1 MNKQIRDLALTLL
14 FGIIAAVLL
23 NKFVFFQSWI
33 PSESMYPTL
42 KVGDTVFVSRVYN
55 PERLKTGDIVV
66 FKPKDNK
73 DKLIKRLIGK
83 PGDVVVL
90 HGGKVSVNGK
100 YLKEEYV
107 ENNMEDFSQVYV
119 VPEGCY
125 FFLGDNRTN
134 SKDSRYWSNP
144 YVEEECILGK
154 AYFRYTSLKDIT
166 YLYK

>member
-1 MNKQIRDLALTLL
+1 M
-14 FGIIAAVLL
+14 
-23 NKFVFFQSWI
+23 
-33 PSESMYPTL
+33 
-42 KVGDTVFVSRVYN
+42 
-55 PERLKTGDIVV
+55 
-66 FKPKDNK
+66 
-73 DKLIKRLIGK
+73 
-83 PGDVVVL
+83 L